1 MKLLPASA
9 LPSRQPRSPR
19 EKHRLQ
25 ALASS
30 PSRASG
36 WLAGNGI
43 TYQTGVGSGFNTDT
57 FFNRE
62 KTRTPK
68 NNMRRRW
75 KTGRTALKDASG
87 SGLCRFP
94 GSTAPS
100 PGWPRPLRP
109 AAGGSAP
116 PPESI
121 SPRRPSATF
130 PWGHGQFLVY
140 LPSFQAVSAVFSH
153 PSPFTYYCSSLMEC
167 RRQTSKHV
175 KYRRIP
181 DSVYF

>member
-9 LPSRQPRSPR
+9 LPSRQPRSPG

-43 TYQTGVGSGFNTDT
+43 TYQTGVRSGFNTDT

-62 KTRTPK
+62 EARTPK
-68 NNMRRRW
+68 NNMQHRW
-75 KTGRTALKDASG
+75 KTGRTASKEASG
-87 SGLCRFP
+87 SGLRRFP

-109 AAGGSAP
+109 AAGGSTP

-130 PWGHGQFLVY
+130 LWGHREFLVY
-140 LPSFQAVSAVFSH
+140 LPSFQAVSVIFSH
-153 PSPFTYYCSSLMEC
+153 LFPFRYYCLSLVEYH
-167 RRQTSKHV
+167 RQRSKHV